1 MLGIKSDERFEK
13 VYVAQL
19 ERLGVERIA
28 DLLQA
33 ISDEEGGKDLALLC
47 YEDVHA
53 REVCHRRMFARW
65 WTEQTG
71 QEVPELQ
78 QYCDPVAQSPE
89 APTGHAVVA
98 PYPSLEGGSEA
109 IRSDSRASHEP
120 L

>member
-1 MLGIKSDERFEK
+1 MELAPAGWMLGIKSDERFEK
-13 VYVAQL
+13 LYVAQL
-19 ERLGVERIA
+19 ERLGVERIS

-78 QYCDPVAQSPE
+78 QYCDQS
-89 APTGHAVVA
+89 HN
-98 PYPSLEGGSEA
+98 
-109 IRSDSRASHEP
+109 RQKP
-120 L
+120 LQDTLW